1 MIIHLDSENPKSIE
15 QKVHELILK
24 KLYIKVNDR
33 EIFIDKDEFITLIL
47 NDIIAI
53 AKANFDIDEALKIA
67 LKEQINYKAIPE
79 SKKAELA
86 DALNEFTTEIEAYQ
100 SYLDNLEEDT
110 DELDIYDEVLSI
122 LNSDYDLLLAKLHEI
137 MIESLG
143 RKLSES
149 DAKKM
154 GTDRWSMLDNFA
166 NNVKLIATND
176 NIEDA
181 VEEAYSEF
189 EDYPDKH
196 LVKKDAIQREFERLS
211 PLVQDE
217 IINYRLAMSLFNQ
230 NAEFSMILATTK
242 QMLQLQ

>member
-211 PLVQDE
+211 PLVHDE

-230 NAEFSMILATTK
+230 NAEFSMILAATK